1 MHLRAAAEFDFGR
14 CQLTTAPTSTMT
26 VAVSALSWGDARP
39 LAPDFCGAVF
49 NSAPGVSSEPLAA
62 IASSLERSFYV
73 RHLADRRGGAVV
85 DDQGTGPAVHRSSE
99 VLPQEARELRR
110 QVRAISG
117 ETPARCSGAVVNLGG
132 LKGTITSNPR
142 TGSYLL
148 DEKNAGTAPL
158 ARALVRWDVTRL

>member
-1 MHLRAAAEFDFGR
+1 MA
-14 CQLTTAPTSTMT
+14 
-26 VAVSALSWGDARP
+26 
-39 LAPDFCGAVF
+39 
-49 NSAPGVSSEPLAA
+49 
-62 IASSLERSFYV
+62 
-73 RHLADRRGGAVV
+73 
-85 DDQGTGPAVHRSSE
+85 DDQGTGPVVHRSSQ

-132 LKGTITSNPR
+132 VKGTITSNPR

-158 ARALVRWDVTRL
+158 ARALVRWDVTKDFRGSSNA